1 VARSQQG
8 NPRDRWRQT
17 LLAQERG
24 RRRNERKG
32 RIYSSGKWRPEHRPI
47 VNPRF
52 RVKGKGHGTLRIELP
67 EKLDFLDFSDRDAAL
82 ILVAKIK
89 KAALYERHKRIV
101 LDFSAVKYVSADVAL
116 ILLAEIQRCRTY
128 CKGKTYLT
136 GTYPKEHAV
145 SSLLNEIG
153 FFNALGVKGP
163 KLPATYSSRTYLKI
177 ERENKTLASVADN
190 LLDCFCE
197 EVNFDPD
204 DRKRLHVALIEC
216 MDNVFQHAYSGD
228 SPDPH
233 LYKEWWMAGYAD
245 HKEGLV
251 SFVFYD
257 QGAGIPKTIKSR
269 KSRRVTDFLN
279 SWSDSRWIE
288 RAIRKPISRHD
299 SRRRGHGLEKLKKF
313 LERTDMSGTLRVMAN
328 RGEVVLAAGG
338 SPIFNDFSTPLE
350 GSLIVWTLKPLQS
363 A

>member
-1 VARSQQG
+1 VRRNQQG

-32 RIYSSGKWRPEHRPI
+32 RIYNSGKWRPEHRPI

-52 RVKGKGHGTLRIELP
+52 LVKGKGRGTLRVKLP
-67 EKLDFLDFSDRDAAL
+67 EKLDFTEPEDRDAAL
-82 ILVAKIK
+82 SLVANIK
-89 KAALYERHKRIV
+89 KSALYERHKRIV
-101 LDFSAVKYVSADVAL
+101 LDFSAVKYVSVDVAL

-128 CKGKTYLT
+128 CTGKTYLT
-136 GTYPKEHAV
+136 GTYPKEHEV

-153 FFNALGVKGP
+153 FFDALGVKDP
-163 KLPATYSSRTYLKI
+163 KLPATYSSRTYLRI
-177 ERENKTLASVADN
+177 ERENKTLAPVVDN
-190 LLDCFCE
+190 LLDCFSK
-197 EVNFDPD
+197 EVNFDLE

-216 MDNVFQHAYSGD
+216 MDNVFQHAYAGD
-228 SPDPH
+228 SQDPH

-269 KSRRVTDFLN
+269 ESARVKDFLR
-279 SWSDSRWIE
+279 SWSDGKWIE

-313 LERTDMSGTLRVMAN
+313 LDRTDMSGTLRVMAN
-328 RGEVVLAAGG
+328 CGEVVLVAGKLPTL
-338 SPIFNDFSTPLE
+338 SEFSIPLE
-350 GSLIVWTLKPLQS
+350 GSLIIWTLKPLQVR
-363 A
+363 